1 MAGIRNR
8 LEKRLEKLARTIFRH
23 RLKSILCM
31 MVIVTAFISQVPK
44 ITLDFSTEG
53 FLHKNDPSLLTY
65 NAFRDQFGRD
75 EVVIIAMEPPQIFNI
90 EFFTWLKILQ
100 EDIEEN
106 VPYLDDVTS
115 MINARNTRGNE
126 DELIVEDLLET
137 FPTDA
142 TAMASLKQRVVSNPM
157 YKNLLISEDSSITAM
172 VIKTQNYSSIGKETD
187 VLAGFEEYGS
197 DDTGIE
203 DLQPATRVYLSNEEN
218 SAIIMAIQSV
228 LEKHARD
235 DTKIYL
241 AGSPAVTHSLKASMM
256 RDMRKFV
263 ILAVLTIAVFLF
275 VMFHRISGVVLP
287 LVVVVCSLLSTIGLM
302 AFFGTPIKLP
312 TQILP
317 SFLLAVCVGAS
328 VHILAI
334 FFHRLQATG
343 DKEASIAYA
352 LGHSGLACVM
362 THITTAAG
370 LLSFS
375 TARIAPIADIGLYAS
390 FGIMIAL
397 VYTLV
402 LLPALLAVLPL
413 KQRRSR
419 ASGNQLTAMD
429 RSMQWVARF
438 STQRPVFILVV
449 AFLIIA
455 MSIPMILR
463 IRFSH
468 DVLRWFPENN
478 VVRMA
483 TEQIDR
489 KMRGTVNLE
498 IIIDTGKEN
507 GLYDPLILKRLEKA
521 AAHIETLD
529 YGEVFAGKAWSLV
542 EILKEI
548 NQALNEN
555 RAVYYR
561 IPQNRDVIAQEFLLF
576 ENSGSDDLEDMVDSQ
591 FSMARFTVKAPFT
604 DALKYQRLMKDVG
617 LYFDETFPEVTL
629 QITGMM
635 PLLFRTVSNVIV
647 SMAMSYIIA
656 FIIITLLMIL
666 LIGRFRIGLL
676 SMIPNITPILIMLGV
691 MGALSFPMDAFTMMV
706 GSIAIGLAV
715 DDTIH
720 FMHNFRRYYE
730 EKGDPVWAVQETLH
744 TTGRAMLVTTVVLS
758 IGFFIFMFADMK
770 NIFNFGFL
778 TGITIIMA
786 LLSDYFI
793 APALMVLA
801 NKAVSSKQ

>member
-8 LEKRLEKLARTIFRH
+8 LENSLEKLAHTTFRH
-23 RLKSILCM
+23 RLLSIFCV
-31 MVIVTAFISQVPK
+31 MVIVVAFASQVPK

-53 FLHKNDPSLLTY
+53 FLHKKDPSILTY

-75 EVVIIAMEPPQIFNI
+75 EVVIIAIEPPQVFNTD
-90 EFFTWLKILQ
+90 FFTWLKTLH

-106 VPYLDDVTS
+106 VPYLEDVTS
-115 MINARNTRGNE
+115 MINARNTRGND

-137 FPTDA
+137 FPTDD

-157 YKNLLISEDSSITAM
+157 YKNLLISEDGGTTAM

-187 VLAGFEEYGS
+187 VLAGFEAGDDDMGS
-197 DDTGIE
+197 TDPQSVTS
-203 DLQPATRVYLSNEEN
+203 AYLSNEEN
-218 SAIIMAIQSV
+218 SAVIMAIQSV
-228 LEKHARD
+228 MEKHARD
-235 DTKIYL
+235 DTRMYL

-263 ILAVLTIAVFLF
+263 MLAVMTIAVFLF
-275 VMFHRISGVVLP
+275 VMFRRISGVVLP
-287 LVVVVCSLLSTIGLM
+287 LMVVVCSLISTLGLM
-302 AFFGTPIKLP
+302 AFLGTPIKLP

-334 FFHRLQATG
+334 FFHRFQATG
-343 DKEASIAYA
+343 DKETSIAYA
-352 LGHSGLACVM
+352 LGHSGLACIM

-375 TARIAPIADIGLYAS
+375 TSQIAPIADIGLYAS
-390 FGIMIAL
+390 FGVVIAL

-402 LLPALLAVLPL
+402 LLPALLAALPL
-413 KQRRSR
+413 KQRRPLAGGSEP
-419 ASGNQLTAMD
+419 AIMD
-429 RSMQWVARF
+429 RSLQWVARF
-438 STQRPVFILVV
+438 STQRPVLILV
-449 AFLIIA
+449 IA
-455 MSIPMILR
+455 CLVLAVSIPMIFR
-463 IRFSH
+463 IRFGH

-478 VVRMA
+478 IVRVA

-507 GLYDPLILKRLEKA
+507 GLYDPLILNRLEKA
-521 AAHIETLD
+521 ATHIETLD
-529 YGEVFAGKAWSLV
+529 YGEVFAGKAWSLTA
-542 EILKEI
+542 ILKEI

-555 RAVYYR
+555 QAAYYR
-561 IPQNRDVIAQEFLLF
+561 IPQNRDVIAQEYLLF

-591 FSMARFTVKAPFT
+591 FSIARFTVKAPFT
-604 DALKYQRLMKDVG
+604 DALKYQQLMMDVG
-617 LYFDETFPEVTL
+617 SYFDEVFQDVTL

-635 PLLFRTVSNVIV
+635 PLLFRTLSNVMV
-647 SMAMSYIIA
+647 SMAMSYVIA
-656 FIIITLLMIL
+656 FVIITLLMIL
-666 LIGRFRIGLL
+666 LIGGLRIGLL
-676 SMIPNITPILIMLGV
+676 SMIPNITPILVMLGV

-778 TGITIIMA
+778 TGLTIVLA

-801 NKAVSSKQ
+801 NKAVSNKP

>member
-1 MAGIRNR
+1 MTGIRNR
-8 LEKRLEKLARTIFRH
+8 LEKRLEKQAHTIFRH

-31 MVIVTAFISQVPK
+31 VVIVAVFISQVPK
-44 ITLDFSTEG
+44 TTLDFSTEG
-53 FLHKNDPSLLTY
+53 FLHKNDPSILIY

-75 EVVIIAMEPPQIFNI
+75 EMVIIAMEPPQIFNTD
-90 EFFTWLKILQ
+90 FFTWLKVLQ
-100 EDIEEN
+100 EDIEES

-115 MINARNTRGNE
+115 LINARNTRGND

-137 FPTDA
+137 FPTDP
-142 TAMASLKQRVVSNPM
+142 TAMALFKERVVRNPM
-157 YKNLLISEDSSITAM
+157 YKNLLISEDGRITAM
-172 VIKTQNYSSIGKETD
+172 VIKTQNYSSMGKKTD
-187 VLAGFEEYGS
+187 VMAGFEEEEP

-203 DLQPATRVYLSNEEN
+203 DLQPATRTYLSNEEN

-228 LEKHARD
+228 LEKHARE
-235 DTKIYL
+235 DTRIYL

-263 ILAVLTIAVFLF
+263 ILAVLTIAIFLF
-275 VMFHRISGVVLP
+275 VMFRRVSGVVLP
-287 LVVVVCSLLSTIGLM
+287 LVVVVCSLLSTLGLM
-302 AFFGTPIKLP
+302 AFFETPIKLP

-334 FFHRLQATG
+334 FFHRFQATG
-343 DKEASIAYA
+343 EKEDSIAYA

-375 TARIAPIADIGLYAS
+375 TSRIAPIADIGLYAS
-390 FGIMIAL
+390 FGVMIAL

-413 KQRRSR
+413 KHRRSR
-419 ASGNQLTAMD
+419 TGGSNVTTMD
-429 RSMQWVARF
+429 RGMQWVAWF
-438 STQRPVFILVV
+438 STQRPVVILLV

-455 MSIPMILR
+455 MSIPMIFR

-483 TEQIDR
+483 TEEIDR

-507 GLYDPLILKRLEKA
+507 GLYDPLILNRLDKA
-521 AAHIETLD
+521 AAYIETLD
-529 YGEVFAGKAWSLV
+529 YGEVFAGKAWSLTA
-542 EILKEI
+542 ILKEI

-555 RAVYYR
+555 QTAYYR
-561 IPQNRDVIAQEFLLF
+561 IPQNRDLIAQEFLLF

-604 DALKYQRLMKDVG
+604 DALKYQRLMRDVG
-617 LYFDETFPEVTL
+617 RYFDETFPDVTL

-635 PLLFRTVSNVIV
+635 PLLFRTLSNVIV
-647 SMAMSYIIA
+647 SMAMSYVIA
-656 FIIITLLMIL
+656 IVIITLLMIL

-786 LLSDYFI
+786 LLSDYFL

-801 NKAVSSKQ
+801 NKAVSDKL

>member
-8 LEKRLEKLARTIFRH
+8 LENGLEKLAHTIFRH

-31 MVIVTAFISQVPK
+31 MVIVVAFISQVPK

-53 FLHKNDPSLLTY
+53 FLHKNDPSILIY

-75 EVVIIAMEPPQIFNI
+75 EVVIIAMEPPQIFNTD
-90 EFFTWLKILQ
+90 FFTWLKALQ

-106 VPYLDDVTS
+106 VPHLDDVTS
-115 MINARNTRGNE
+115 LINVRNTRGND

-142 TAMASLKQRVVSNPM
+142 TAMALLKQRVISNPM
-157 YKNLLISEDSSITAM
+157 YKNLLISEDGSITAM
-172 VIKTQNYSSIGKETD
+172 VIKTQNYSSIGKEAD
-187 VLAGFEEYGS
+187 VLAGFEEGG
-197 DDTGIE
+197 DDRGIT
-203 DLQPATRVYLSNEEN
+203 DSQPATRAYLSNEEN
-218 SAIIMAIQSV
+218 SAIIIAIQSV
-228 LEKHARD
+228 LEKHARE
-235 DTKIYL
+235 DTRIYL
-241 AGSPAVTHSLKASMM
+241 AGSPAVTHSLKVSMM

-263 ILAVLTIAVFLF
+263 MLAVLTIAIFLF
-275 VMFHRISGVVLP
+275 VMFRRISGVVLP
-287 LVVVVCSLLSTIGLM
+287 LVVVFCSLLSTLGLM

-334 FFHRLQATG
+334 FFHRFQATG

-375 TARIAPIADIGLYAS
+375 TSKIAPIADIGLYAG

-402 LLPALLAVLPL
+402 LLPALLALLPL

-419 ASGNQLTAMD
+419 TNGNELTAMD

-449 AFLIIA
+449 ASLIMA
-455 MSIPMILR
+455 MSIPMIFR
-463 IRFSH
+463 IRFGH

-507 GLYDPLILKRLEKA
+507 GLYDPLILNRLEKA

-529 YGEVFAGKAWSLV
+529 YGEVFAGKAWSLTA
-542 EILKEI
+542 ILKEI
-548 NQALNEN
+548 NQALHEN
-555 RAVYYR
+555 QTAYYS
-561 IPQNRDVIAQEFLLF
+561 IPQNHDVIAQEFLLF

-591 FSMARFTVKAPFT
+591 FSMARFTVKAPFL
-604 DALKYQRLMKDVG
+604 DALKYQQLMMDVG
-617 LYFDETFPEVTL
+617 RYFDETFPDVTL

-647 SMAMSYIIA
+647 SMAMSYVIA
-656 FIIITLLMIL
+656 IVIITVLMIV

-778 TGITIIMA
+778 TGITIVLA
-786 LLSDYFI
+786 LLADYFL

-801 NKAVSSKQ
+801 NKA

>member
-1 MAGIRNR
+1 MAGIRKRLENR
-8 LEKRLEKLARTIFRH
+8 LEALAHTIFRH

-31 MVIVTAFISQVPK
+31 VVIVAAFISQVPK

-53 FLHKNDPSLLTY
+53 FLHKKDPSLLMY

-75 EVVIIAMEPPQIFNI
+75 EVVIIAMEPPQIFNTD
-90 EFFTWLKILQ
+90 FFTWLKALH

-115 MINARNTRGNE
+115 MINARNTRGNA

-157 YKNLLISEDSSITAM
+157 YKNLLISEDGSITAM
-172 VIKTQNYSSIGKETD
+172 VIKTQNYSSIGNKTD
-187 VLAGFEEYGS
+187 VLAGFEEGG
-197 DDTGIE
+197 DDMGIT
-203 DLQPATRVYLSNEEN
+203 DPQPAARAYLSNEEN
-218 SAIIMAIQSV
+218 SAIIIAIQSV
-228 LEKHARD
+228 LAKHARD
-235 DTKIYL
+235 DTRIYL

-263 ILAVLTIAVFLF
+263 MLAVLTIAVFLF
-275 VMFHRISGVVLP
+275 VMFRRISGVVLP
-287 LVVVVCSLLSTIGLM
+287 LVVVVCSLLSTLGLM

-334 FFHRLQATG
+334 FFHRFQSTG

-375 TARIAPIADIGLYAS
+375 TSRIAPIADIGLYAS

-413 KQRRSR
+413 KQRRPR
-419 ASGNQLTAMD
+419 TSGNELTAMD

-449 AFLIIA
+449 ASLIIA
-455 MSIPMILR
+455 MSIPMIFR

-507 GLYDPLILKRLEKA
+507 GLYDPLILNRLEKA

-529 YGEVFAGKAWSLV
+529 YGEVFAGKAWSLTA
-542 EILKEI
+542 ILKEI

-555 RAVYYR
+555 QTAYYR

-604 DALKYQRLMKDVG
+604 DALKYQRLMRDVG
-617 LYFDETFPEVTL
+617 RYFDETFPDVTL

-635 PLLFRTVSNVIV
+635 PLLFRTVSNVMV
-647 SMAMSYIIA
+647 SMAMSYVNAIV
-656 FIIITLLMIL
+656 IITLLMIL
-666 LIGRFRIGLL
+666 LIGRLRIGLL
-676 SMIPNITPILIMLGV
+676 SMIPNITPILIMLGL

-778 TGITIIMA
+778 TGITIVLA
-786 LLSDYFI
+786 LLADYFL

-801 NKAVSSKQ
+801 E

>member
-1 MAGIRNR
+1 MAGIRDR
-8 LEKRLEKLARTIFRH
+8 LEKRLENLAHTIFRH
-23 RLKSILCM
+23 RLKSILGM
-31 MVIVTAFISQVPK
+31 MVIVVAFISQVPK
-44 ITLDFSTEG
+44 MTLDFSTEG
-53 FLHKNDPSLLTY
+53 FLHEKDPSILIY

-75 EVVIIAMEPPQIFNI
+75 EMVIIAMEPPQIFDTD
-90 EFFTWLKILQ
+90 FFTWLKELQ

-115 MINARNTRGNE
+115 MINARSTRGND

-137 FPTDA
+137 FPVDA
-142 TAMASLKQRVVSNPM
+142 ASMGLLKERVLSNPM
-157 YKNLLISEDSSITAM
+157 YKNLLISEDGRTTAM
-172 VIKTQNYSSIGKETD
+172 VVKTQNYSSIGKETD
-187 VLAGFEEYGS
+187 VMAGFEEWQG
-197 DDTGIE
+197 DRGIT
-203 DLQPATRVYLSNEEN
+203 DPPPAPRAYLSNEEN
-218 SAIIMAIQSV
+218 SAIITAIQDV
-228 LEKHARD
+228 LAKHARD
-235 DTKIYL
+235 DIRVYL

-263 ILAVLTIAVFLF
+263 ILAVLAIAIFLF

-287 LVVVVCSLLSTIGLM
+287 LVVVACSLLSTLGLM

-334 FFHRLQATG
+334 FFHRFQATG

-375 TARIAPIADIGLYAS
+375 TSRIAPIADIGLYAS
-390 FGIMIAL
+390 FGIMVAL
-397 VYTLV
+397 GYTLV

-413 KQRRSR
+413 KQRPSR
-419 ASGNQLTAMD
+419 ANGNELTVMD

-438 STQRPVFILVV
+438 STQRPLFILVV
-449 AFLIIA
+449 ALLIIA
-455 MSIPMILR
+455 VSIPMIFR

-468 DVLRWFPENN
+468 DVLRWFPKDNA
-478 VVRMA
+478 VRMA

-507 GLYDPLILKRLEKA
+507 GLYDPLILERLEKA

-529 YGEVFAGKAWSLV
+529 YGEVFAGKAWSLT

-555 RAVYYR
+555 QSAYYR

-576 ENSGSDDLEDMVDSQ
+576 ENSGSDDLEDMVDNQ

-604 DALKYQRLMKDVG
+604 DALKYQQLMRDVG
-617 LYFDETFPEVTL
+617 RYFDEAFPEVTL

-635 PLLFRTVSNVIV
+635 PLLFRTLSNVIV
-647 SMAMSYIIA
+647 SMAMSYVIA
-656 FIIITLLMIL
+656 IVIITLLMIL

-730 EKGDPVWAVQETLH
+730 QKGDPVWAVQETLH

-778 TGITIIMA
+778 TGITIVMA
-786 LLSDYFI
+786 LLSDYFV

-801 NKAVSSKQ
+801 NKANHRL

>member
-1 MAGIRNR
+1 LAGIRNR
-8 LEKRLEKLARTIFRH
+8 LENGLEKLAHTIFRH

-31 MVIVTAFISQVPK
+31 LVIVAAFISQVPK
-44 ITLDFSTEG
+44 TTLDFSTEG
-53 FLHKNDPSLLTY
+53 FLHKNDPSIRTY

-75 EVVIIAMEPPQIFNI
+75 EMVIIAMEPPQVFHTD
-90 EFFTWLKILQ
+90 FFTWLKALQ

-115 MINARNTRGNE
+115 IINARNTRGNA

-137 FPTDA
+137 FPVDETS
-142 TAMASLKQRVVSNPM
+142 MALLKQRVMSNPM
-157 YKNLLISEDSSITAM
+157 YKNLLISEDGSTTAM
-172 VIKTQNYSSIGKETD
+172 VVKTQNYSSLGKETD
-187 VLAGFEEYGS
+187 VLAGFEEGG
-197 DDTGIE
+197 DDMGIT
-203 DLQPATRVYLSNEEN
+203 DPQLVTRAYLSNEEN
-218 SAIIMAIQSV
+218 SAIITAIQSV
-228 LEKHARD
+228 LAKHARD
-235 DTKIYL
+235 DIPIYL
-241 AGSPAVTHSLKASMM
+241 AGSPAVTHSLKTSMM

-263 ILAVLTIAVFLF
+263 ILAVMTIAIFLF
-275 VMFHRISGVVLP
+275 VMFRRISGVVLP
-287 LVVVVCSLLSTIGLM
+287 LVVVVCSLLSTFGLM

-334 FFHRLQATG
+334 FFHRFQATG

-375 TARIAPIADIGLYAS
+375 TSRIAPIADIGLYAG
-390 FGIMIAL
+390 FGVMIAL

-419 ASGNQLTAMD
+419 TNGNELTVMD
-429 RSMQWVARF
+429 RGLNWVARL
-438 STQRPVFILVV
+438 STQKPVYVLVV
-449 AFLIIA
+449 SFLIIA
-455 MSIPMILR
+455 VSIPMIFR
-463 IRFSH
+463 IRFGH
-468 DVLRWFPENN
+468 DPLRWFPKDRP
-478 VVRMA
+478 VRVA
-483 TEQIDR
+483 TEHIDQ

-507 GLYDPLILKRLEKA
+507 GLYDPLILKRLEAA
-521 AAHIETLD
+521 AAHVETLD
-529 YGEVFAGKAWSLV
+529 YGEVFAGKAWSLTA
-542 EILKEI
+542 ILKEI

-555 RAVYYR
+555 QSAYYS
-561 IPQNRDVIAQEFLLF
+561 IPRNRDIIAQEFLLF
-576 ENSGSDDLEDMVDSQ
+576 ENSGSDDLEDVVDSQ

-604 DALKYQRLMKDVG
+604 DALKYHQLMMDVDR
-617 LYFDETFPEVTL
+617 YFKKMFPEVTL

-635 PLLFRTVSNVIV
+635 PLLFRTLSSVVV
-647 SMAMSYIIA
+647 SMARSYVIA
-656 FIIITLLMIL
+656 ILVITLLMIL

-676 SMIPNITPILIMLGV
+676 SMIPNIAPILVMLGV

-715 DDTIH
+715 EDTIH

-730 EKGDPVWAVQETLH
+730 EKGDPAWAVQETLH
-744 TTGRAMLVTTVVLS
+744 TTGRAMMVTTVVLS

-770 NIFNFGFL
+770 NIFDFGFL
-778 TGITIIMA
+778 TGITIVMA
-786 LLSDYFI
+786 LLSDYFV

-801 NKAVSSKQ
+801 NPARKA